1 MARHRSKLMPKS
13 LVTGIA
19 LLIIGGLCGLALTQT
34 HQLTRAPIEENRIRQ
49 AQALLSELLGQ
60 EAPTNLRW
68 VIELPVGL
76 GNLASQPS
84 RHRRTDR
91 RDPAQ

>member
-1 MARHRSKLMPKS
+1 MPNS

-34 HQLTRAPIEENRIRQ
+34 HKLTRAPIEENRTRQ

-60 EAPTNLRW
+60 KHPQICSGFQGSPMPAVTGSSCAALKQVTPAPSSILRC
-68 VIELPVGL
+68 
-76 GNLASQPS
+76 
-84 RHRRTDR
+84 
-91 RDPAQ
+91 